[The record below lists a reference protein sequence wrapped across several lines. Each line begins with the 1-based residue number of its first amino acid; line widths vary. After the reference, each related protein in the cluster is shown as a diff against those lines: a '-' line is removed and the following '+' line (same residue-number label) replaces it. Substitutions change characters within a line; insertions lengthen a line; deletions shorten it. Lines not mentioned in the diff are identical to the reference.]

1 VRPAIGR
8 APGATGH
15 EGLLVRRGVIG
26 EMARVAALEVEGVV
40 RVGRGGGPWRRWLAG
55 VPVGAVIRDGR
66 VAVRLV
72 LVARPGLPLGPLAGR
87 VRHAVA
93 ATVERLLGLELADV
107 TVVVDGIAG

>member
-1 VRPAIGR
+1 MRLAIGR
-8 APGATGH
+8 APGAAGH

-55 VPVGAVIRDGR
+55 APVGAVIRDGR

-72 LVARPGLPLGPLAGR
+72 LVARQGPLGPLAGR

-107 TVVVDGIAG
+107 TVVIDGIAA